1 MAEKIEK
8 IEDFNF
14 KPNQVASRELTRKFG
29 KLEDHAELHVL
40 SVNNQLLQS
49 NLAFDTYTF
58 PPEGIDT
65 EGLISEINMDPVA
78 ELGKYGYTSGKY
90 KVKLNL
96 LRRKIS
102 NTSNLIFSIK
112 ELSSSRT
119 ELKLRIN
126 TTVVISQIVPSIRNF
141 INEVESNIFFKDFGL
156 NFNKGDIITVI
167 NIALDERGTNPEVLI
182 KLLKP
187 LPPTYNTNDE
197 LNIVEE
203 IIDPTVLTIDLGI
216 LEGKDD
222 SIPLQGPN
230 FKIDTRLNS
239 SVPSNFKTYDDI
251 LNQPTVLSSSYNHL
265 LNYLDK
271 QEVPEIQYDYI
282 RPVSE
287 SFYNDEEIYH
297 FENFIHFS
305 SAVERL
311 KNFEYKLSLIELYD
325 SQVNNINLITGD
337 TSGSSFVLNDKS
349 SITSKKDK
357 LIKGLDGYEQF
368 LYFTSGSKFTWP
380 KSNTK
385 VPYSLYSV
393 SSSIAKNWL
402 GEERSTLPTYGGQLL
417 SASLFDRQ
425 NQNNLERLVPNH
437 ILDNSDNDQYRLFI
451 NMVGQH
457 FDQVWIHIKHMT
469 EINDTHHKRGVS
481 KELVYFTLKSLGVEA
496 FDQFENSNLI
506 EYILG
511 QGTTGSA
518 FYDTP
523 DSQTLVSASNE
534 GSIPKK
540 DISKEIW
547 KRLYHNA
554 PYLLKTKGTE
564 RGIKA
569 LISCYGIPST
579 LLNVKEYGGPVKDMT
594 GYKTFSYEKSGLA
607 LNGDS
612 GTGGHFIKI
621 PYSSSLIDTHFTDDQ
636 QHKKTVEF
644 RIKPNRLET
653 NQHLFSL
660 SGSTDTVGIQ
670 YLGYDQHLLLIP
682 YTGNDISSSG
692 DANTYGKLQYTDL
705 GRDTGAVSTSFT
717 PNFPIFNGDFWNIFI
732 NASGEDQFGIVSSN
746 DLAINFGAYQANF
759 NKNIFRITSSLAI
772 TSSNITSL
780 PWGLNGGGAKEAYF
794 GGLSPNPESEYSDID
809 ILRYS
814 GSLQEIK
821 IYVGEN
827 LNDDTLTKHALEPFM
842 YAGNTTSSAYDNLI
856 LRLPLGSNDQQD
868 SSSFH
873 PNIDINFL
881 SRISTVA
888 ETAGNP
894 LNPEL
899 ADTAFA
905 TSIAAS
911 ATINSSNKV
920 TFTADP
926 GTDRVFPITPTLV
939 VGKEYIVSATISD
952 YSDLT
957 PGPDTCGF
965 DAVGGILSSERRT
978 SNGNIGPT
986 VFTADGG
993 DIRIFANLD
1002 VGCVIENISIKE
1014 YNPFL
1019 ISFKSNMST
1028 QKWEEVIETHHH
1040 PTPDT
1045 VGISMTSEKVR
1056 IDEGIIDDNLL
1067 STTIKSEVSSLDRQP
1082 QDFEDLGVFFSPTT
1096 EINEDIVYQLGAFRL
1111 DDYIGSPLPSAQTAS
1126 NYKDLKQIKDTY
1138 FKKVKRRYNYWDYVK
1153 LIQYIDHTLFKL
1165 VEQFVPAKANLKT
1178 GLLIEPHYLER
1189 TKFAREL
1196 PIIEDGQTMTPGS
1209 YTTIDFQIDPEKQF
1223 TLEGELGG
1231 GSVVTTNNFLRT
1243 TGSNSQRQEQGTN
1256 FTIDVSGHILDEQ
1269 QNIAQGPIK
1278 PLESF
1283 KSNISTTYPD
1293 GLYGNNRFMNGGFA
1307 NIIDGTDPIEL
1318 GGVGEGTG
1326 FNPFSIL
1333 PVDVDGDGN
1342 PDEDVV
1348 NIFGTSFGNYQI
1360 FNNTLVLVATGV
1372 TDNGLAFIATT
1383 VPGKEYIL
1391 KFDNVTAGSSVN
1403 EIVKVRVYKTVDGGL
1418 QAGLSF
1424 NPQDLL
1430 TFGGGGTLVS
1440 GNTAGEVEFIA
1451 ESNKSIIA
1459 FSSFD
1464 ATGFAVNLTNFEIRE
1479 RQNGTFVNPEIW
1491 PGITRPSYVER
1502 ESSTLLGNAPRAV
1515 RSRIY
1520 FKSTEVRD
1528 NYSTIIQ

>member
-1 MAEKIEK
+1 MAENIEK

-14 KPNQVASRELTRKFG
+14 KSNQVASRELTRKFG
-29 KLEDHAELHVL
+29 KLEDYAELHVL

-49 NLAFDTYTF
+49 NLLFDSYTF
-58 PPEGIDT
+58 PPDGIDT
-65 EGLISEINMDPVA
+65 EGLISEINMDPVT

-112 ELSSSRT
+112 EISSSRI

-126 TTVVISQIVPSIRNF
+126 TTAIVSQIVPSIRNF

-156 NFNKGDIITVI
+156 NFNKGDIINVI

-203 IIDPTVLTIDLGI
+203 IIDPTVLTINLGI

-265 LNYLDK
+265 LNYLEK

-311 KNFEYKLSLIELYD
+311 KNFEYKLGLIELYD

-357 LIKGLDGYEQF
+357 LIKGFDGYEQF
-368 LYFTSGSKFTWP
+368 LYFTSGSRFTWP
-380 KSNTK
+380 KSNTT

-393 SSSIAKNWL
+393 SSSAAQNWL

-437 ILDNSDNDQYRLFI
+437 ILDNSDNDQYKLFI

-457 FDQVWIHIKHMT
+457 FDQVWVHIKHMT
-469 EINDTHHKRGVS
+469 EINDTHHKKGVS

-523 DSQTLVSASNE
+523 TSQTLVSASNE

-660 SGSTDTVGIQ
+660 SGSTSLGVQ
-670 YLGYDQHLLLIP
+670 YLGYDQHLLLVP

-692 DANTYGKLQYTDL
+692 DASQYGKLQYTDL
-705 GRDTGAVSTSFT
+705 GRDTGVISTSFT

-780 PWGLNGGGAKEAYF
+780 PWGLNEGGAKEAYF

-842 YAGNTTSSAYDNLI
+842 YAGNTTSSAYDKLV

-873 PNIDINFL
+873 PNIDVNYL
-881 SRISTVA
+881 GGGTSSM
-888 ETAGNP
+888 
-894 LNPEL
+894 
-899 ADTAFA
+899 AFQ
-905 TSIAAS
+905 T
-911 ATINSSNKV
+911 
-920 TFTADP
+920 
-926 GTDRVFPITPTLV
+926 
-939 VGKEYIVSATISD
+939 
-952 YSDLT
+952 
-957 PGPDTCGF
+957 
-965 DAVGGILSSERRT
+965 
-978 SNGNIGPT
+978 
-986 VFTADGG
+986 
-993 DIRIFANLD
+993 
-1002 VGCVIENISIKE
+1002 
-1014 YNPFL
+1014 
-1019 ISFKSNMST
+1019 
-1028 QKWEEVIETHHH
+1028 WEEVIETHHH

-1067 STTIKSEVSSLDRQP
+1067 STTIKSEASSLDRQP

-1111 DDYIGSPLPSAQTAS
+1111 DDYIGSPLPSAQTSS
-1126 NYKDLKQIKDTY
+1126 NYEDLKQIKDTY

-1196 PIIEDGQTMTPGS
+1196 PIVEDGQTMTPGS
-1209 YTTIDFQIDPEKQF
+1209 YNTINFQIDPEKQF
-1223 TLEGELGG
+1223 TLEGEIGG
-1231 GSVVTTNNFLRT
+1231 GNVVTTNNFLRI
-1243 TGSNSQRQEQGTN
+1243 TGSNNQRQEQGTN
-1256 FTIDVSGHILDEQ
+1256 CTIDIDDYVLDEI

-1283 KSNISTTYPD
+1283 KSNISTNYPD
-1293 GLYGNNRFMNGGFA
+1293 ALYGNNRFMNGGFA
-1307 NIIDGTDPIEL
+1307 NIINGTDPIEL
-1318 GGVGEGTG
+1318 GGVGEGVG
-1326 FNPFSIL
+1326 FSPFSIL
-1333 PVDVDGDGN
+1333 PIDINNDGT
-1342 PDEDVV
+1342 PDEDAV
-1348 NIFGTSFGNYQI
+1348 NVFGTSIGNFQI
-1360 FNNTLVLVATGV
+1360 FNNTLVLVAIGV

-1403 EIVKVRVYKTVDGGL
+1403 EIVKVRVYKTDDDGS

-1491 PGITRPSYVER
+1491 PGVTRPSYVER

-1528 NYSTIIQ
+1528 NYTTIIQ